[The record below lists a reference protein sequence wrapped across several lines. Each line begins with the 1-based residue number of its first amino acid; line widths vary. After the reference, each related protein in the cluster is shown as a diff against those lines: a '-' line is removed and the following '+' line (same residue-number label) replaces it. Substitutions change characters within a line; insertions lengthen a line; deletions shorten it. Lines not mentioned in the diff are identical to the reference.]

1 MAFWMPLIRGAGKA
15 VVKWGPRAWR
25 GIKGFFVGG
34 AAKEATKQVVK
45 KSAKEAAKQTAKR
58 SIFSKGVGRL
68 ALLTGTGLSFGSA
81 VGDMIGSVAT
91 TLTAPGFIVPALLG
105 AAAGT
110 YGYYK
115 ISKITSGNQDLEKKE
130 SQTAQGALIED
141 SEPVKLEQ
149 MTPDHIKQLKKL
161 TPAQI
166 RALRAKKYT
175 NANRELKDA
184 AKKSEQSKRLTPPQV
199 RAMVANA
206 HTKAA

>member
-45 KSAKEAAKQTAKR
+45 KSAKK
-58 SIFSKGVGRL
+58 SIFSKGMGRL

-81 VGDMIGSVAT
+81 VGDMIGSVAA

-130 SQTAQGALIED
+130 SQTAQDALIED

-149 MTPDHIKQLKKL
+149 MTPDHIKQLEKL

-175 NANRELKDA
+175 NASRELKDA
-184 AKKSEQSKRLTPPQV
+184 AKKSEQSKKLTPPQV
-199 RAMVANA
+199 KAMAANA